1 MRIHLVG
8 FPHHRIEKDSS
19 CSFSANAWNFRE
31 MMQIRGH
38 EVHSYDGDATPD
50 GGEWDPY
57 SGMWMAYNHRLV
69 EELQH
74 EDGIICVITGEPHRL
89 LVEALPERPIV
100 EISPGY
106 LGLLKDSYRVFES
119 YAWMHWTLGKAG
131 ELQGRSR
138 DTVIPHFY
146 DPERF
151 ELGMGNGGYLLFC
164 GRANGDKGTQQVI
177 EVAHRARLPLVT
189 TGFGAW
195 PLGVETHGFVTV
207 EERNK
212 LMGAATALIC
222 PTQYVEP
229 GGHVAS
235 EALMCGT
242 PVITSTFGCFTE
254 FIEDGVN
261 GFRCRSITEMVSAV
275 RKASHINRFKTRQR
289 AVAHFGFN
297 AVAPQFEQYLEW
309 VASL

>member
-1 MRIHLVG
+1 LERDVKIHLVG
-8 FPHHRIEKDSS
+8 MPHHRIERDSQ

-31 MMQIRGH
+31 MMQARGH
-38 EVHSYDGDATPD
+38 EVISYDGEATPD
-50 GGEWDPY
+50 AGEWDPM
-57 SGMWMAYNHRLV
+57 SGMWLSYNARLT
-69 EELQH
+69 EELRWQN
-74 EDGIICVITGEPHRL
+74 GIICLITGAPHRML
-89 LVEALPERPIV
+89 LESLPERPFI

-106 LGLLKDSYRVFES
+106 IGILDKSFRVFES
-119 YAWMHWTLGKAG
+119 YAWMHWTLGTAG

-151 ELGMGNGGYLLFC
+151 PLGEGGGGYLLFC
-164 GRANGDKGTQQVI
+164 GRANTDKGTEMVL
-177 EVAHRARLPLVT
+177 ETAHRAKLPLVT
-189 TGFGAW
+189 TGFGDW
-195 PLGVETHGFVTV
+195 PIGVEQRGFVDV

-212 LMGAATALIC
+212 LMGGAVALIC

-254 FIEDGVN
+254 FVSNGEN
-261 GFRCRSITEMVSAV
+261 GFQCRTVDEMVLGVKLS
-275 RKASHINRFKTRQR
+275 KHLDRQAIR
-289 AVAHFGFN
+289 EMAVARFARD
-297 AVAPQFEQYLEW
+297 AVAPQFEN
-309 VASL
+309 